1 MRKQTALNRHQYRF
15 LKNLRLHPEG
25 LPRHLWPR
33 AVALAR
39 WLDEEPFRQRLQRD
53 RAVHQFLTQLAWQHA
68 SSQATRQLSQAM
80 DVGELSQV
88 GPLLRVAKGQ

>member
-1 MRKQTALNRHQYRF
+1 MPKRSLLNRHQHRF
-15 LKNLRLHPEG
+15 LKNLRLYPEG
-25 LPRHLWPR
+25 LPQHLWPR
-33 AVALAR
+33 PAALAR

-53 RAVHQFLTQLAWQHA
+53 RSMHQFLARLAWQHA

-80 DVGELSQV
+80 NLGELSQV

>member
-1 MRKQTALNRHQYRF
+1 MPKRTMLTRHQHRF

-25 LPRHLWPR
+25 LPRDLWPR
-33 AVALAR
+33 AAALAR

-53 RAVHQFLTQLAWQHA
+53 RAMHQFLARLAWQHA

-80 DVGELSQV
+80 DTGELSQV
-88 GPLLRVAKGQ
+88 GPLMRVMRG